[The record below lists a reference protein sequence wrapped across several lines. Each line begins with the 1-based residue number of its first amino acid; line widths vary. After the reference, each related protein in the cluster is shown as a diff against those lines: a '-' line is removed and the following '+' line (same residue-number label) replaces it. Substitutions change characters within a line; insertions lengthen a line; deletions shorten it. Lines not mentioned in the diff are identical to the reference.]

1 MKISHFDRSTRF
13 IFKNK
18 KTSGFRNELP
28 CTISLE
34 TPSESKKPART
45 NQNKDISI
53 VGTSSNNKENRVE
66 EVHAKTQEN
75 KATVLT
81 TQQVNNSRKLQ
92 VKDNKVTEK
101 LIAFNSLEFYET
113 A

>member
-1 MKISHFDRSTRF
+1 MFHFP
-13 IFKNK
+13 KQK
-18 KTSGFRNELP
+18 KSGMNYYV
-28 CTISLE
+28 ISLE

-66 EVHAKTQEN
+66 EGHAAKTQEN

-92 VKDNKVTEK
+92 VKD
-101 LIAFNSLEFYET
+101 
-113 A
+113 